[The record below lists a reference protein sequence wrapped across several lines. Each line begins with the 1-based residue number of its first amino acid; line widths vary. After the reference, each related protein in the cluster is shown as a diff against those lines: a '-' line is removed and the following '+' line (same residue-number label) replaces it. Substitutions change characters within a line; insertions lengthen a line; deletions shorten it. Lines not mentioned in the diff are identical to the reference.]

1 MSELEIRQYIENTK
15 MGRSAE
21 QYTLRTHEME
31 VFMKLVDQNVSGTI
45 YLAFCYGRAKG
56 WRAAKAKSAI

>member
-15 MGRSAE
+15 MGRGAE
-21 QYTLRTHEME
+21 KYNLRTNEME
-31 VFMKLVDQNVSGTI
+31 VFMELIDQNVSGTI

-56 WRAAKAKSAI
+56 WRAAIKKGA